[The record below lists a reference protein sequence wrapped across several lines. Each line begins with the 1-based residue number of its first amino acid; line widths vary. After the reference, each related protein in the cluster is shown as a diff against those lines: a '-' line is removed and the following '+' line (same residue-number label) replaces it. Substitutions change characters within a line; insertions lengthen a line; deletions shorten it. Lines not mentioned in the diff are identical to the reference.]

1 MKHKDLDVWK
11 IGMDIVIEV
20 YSITQNFPSQEQYG
34 LTSQIR
40 RSAVSIPSNIAE
52 GAARGSKREFT
63 NFLYIARGSLSE
75 LDTQLILSRRLG
87 YVSNMQD
94 TETKIIELRNK
105 LNALIKSVK
114 REMVKGKMLSVKLL
128 GVRSKIHILQSHNLT
143 VSHFTI

>member
-40 RSAVSIPSNIAE
+40 RSAVSIPSNTAE

-143 VSHFTI
+143 VSHSTI